1 MEDSPTRR
9 LSGGERATVA
19 LIVAEGAALA
29 WLGFGWSDRFV
40 ELYGALVPTLPTLTQ
55 WALRPAWPVAQ
66 LVVLAVALG
75 LALRARPPRR
85 AFVLGGVAALALLLL
100 MATVVGLYMPLKPIR

>member
-19 LIVAEGAALA
+19 LIIAEGAALA
-29 WLGFGWSDRFV
+29 WLGFGWSARFI
-40 ELYGALVPTLPTLTQ
+40 ELYGALRPTLPMLTQ
-55 WALRPAWPVAQ
+55 WVLRPAWPIGQ

-75 LALRARPPRR
+75 FALRAPSHRR
-85 AFVLGGVAALALLLL
+85 GFVLGGVAALALLLL
-100 MATVVGLYMPLKPIR
+100 MVSVIGLYLPIKPIR